1 MCSML
6 RVVISK
12 LLSHRRFF
20 LSPSRESL
28 CYKQVSVCCL
38 KVRGTSIQY
47 EAIPAVAFMAQE
59 GEKKWIPVVVRDEYD
74 ILNIIKESSCS
85 GLR

>member
-1 MCSML
+1 ML
-6 RVVISK
+6 QA
-12 LLSHRRFF
+12 
-20 LSPSRESL
+20 SL
-28 CYKQVSVCCL
+28 CLCCL
-38 KVRGTSIQY
+38 KVCGTSIQY

-59 GEKKWIPVVVRDEYD
+59 GEKKWISVVVRDEYD